1 MVLHVVDLSESQRP
15 TKFWPTKFV
24 FVHNYVSQQL
34 SDCQA
39 MFWLQDMPPD
49 YK

>member
-15 TKFWPTKFV
+15 TKFCHLI
-24 FVHNYVSQQL
+24 HNYVSQQL

-39 MFWLQDMPPD
+39 MLWLRDMPPD